1 MTMLVA
7 QVSVATGIAPND
19 LLDAPPDVF
28 RAILKV
34 LNDRADKQKKA
45 DRRGR

>member
-28 RAILKV
+28 RAIIKV
-34 LNDRADKQKKA
+34 LNERADNHKKA
-45 DRRGR
+45 NKRRG

>member
-7 QVSVATGIAPND
+7 QVSVATGIAPNE

-28 RAILKV
+28 RAIIKV
-34 LNDRADKQKKA
+34 LNDRAKQQRK
-45 DRRGR
+45 RRG

>member
-28 RAILKV
+28 RAIIKV
-34 LNDRADKQKKA
+34 LNDKADRQKKA
-45 DRRGR
+45 NRRG

>member
-19 LLDAPPDVF
+19 LLESPPDVF
-28 RAILKV
+28 LAIVAVLKE
-34 LNDRADKQKKA
+34 LPSRPE
-45 DRRGR
+45 